1 MNEDRSVHYEVDWV
15 KSEVNRQSEND
26 NYVIFYSF
34 EQLNVNGFY
43 MQLTAEKKTPFL
55 VQLEKFW
62 PFSFCGGFKNI
73 LTRLIQKSP
82 SFG

>member
-43 MQLTAEKKTPFL
+43 MQLTAEIKTTFL
-55 VQLEKFW
+55 VQIIQIFDASYLLE
-62 PFSFCGGFKNI
+62 
-73 LTRLIQKSP
+73 L
-82 SFG
+82 

>member
-15 KSEVNRQSEND
+15 KSEVKRKSEND

-55 VQLEKFW
+55 VQ
-62 PFSFCGGFKNI
+62 I
-73 LTRLIQKSP
+73 IQIFDASYL
-82 SFG
+82 SEL

>member
-43 MQLTAEKKTPFL
+43 MQLTAEIKTTFL
-55 VQLEKFW
+55 VQ
-62 PFSFCGGFKNI
+62 I
-73 LTRLIQKSP
+73 IQIFDASYL
-82 SFG
+82 SEL